1 MCVNGDVA
9 AGSGARAAHAR
20 ALPLCTR
27 GGGRRKGGLP
37 IPAWPPVHLL
47 LRAQIGAGGAKGWG
61 GGRATPVRPQFVYKR
76 GRERHPPLLRQ
87 HLWVKG
93 GGKGRWGHTRKGGAR
108 REGGTEGKGIGI
120 VNATLTVLDV
130 ASVPQ
135 NVLAEDRVLRTHCS
149 KLSRSVVGQHVFT
162 AIHIPSPIQ
171 SLLFPIHVPSIEY
184 LGFVFCV
191 SSKGGDNGAHTCSST
206 TPTSLGLITS
216 TSVLIPFIDAIPK
229 SEPPSSIDIDRDYA
243 GRFPYISEPPSSIDI
258 DRD

>member
-61 GGRATPVRPQFVYKR
+61 GGRATPVRPQFVYKW
-76 GRERHPPLLRQ
+76 GWERHPPLLRQ

-135 NVLAEDRVLRTHCS
+135 NVLAEKTKALIRRAGHVCSNVTQACIESPPEVLSQT
-149 KLSRSVVGQHVFT
+149 
-162 AIHIPSPIQ
+162 
-171 SLLFPIHVPSIEY
+171 
-184 LGFVFCV
+184 
-191 SSKGGDNGAHTCSST
+191 KGWAPN
-206 TPTSLGLITS
+206 P
-216 TSVLIPFIDAIPK
+216 SVLCEIFM
-229 SEPPSSIDIDRDYA
+229 
-243 GRFPYISEPPSSIDI
+243 
-258 DRD
+258 